1 MTKKHIILKGV
12 LFAIFALIIG
22 ITLQIAKVENLYAS
36 PAVDQA
42 TNSASRLGRLKVLD
56 QLNTRPLLA
65 NGAQEVSADSR
76 HLLNV

>member
-22 ITLQIAKVENLYAS
+22 ITLQIATVENLYAS

-42 TNSASRLGRLKVLD
+42 TNSASRLGELKVLD
-56 QLNTRPLLA
+56 QLNTRTLLA
-65 NGAQEVSADSR
+65 NGAQELSADSR